1 MGVST
6 SVDEPGFIGYPALGG
21 VVTLT
26 TITIPPFDQLI
37 RSSNRKIVISFS
49 TSTSLVCGDTIT
61 VTFPFSF
68 LHTVGGLA
76 LPSNVTGLPVS
87 FGSIVRITD
96 SGPQQSQFVLKATA
110 AIVAGSQSVTIC
122 GVTIK
127 SLPNFP
133 FDCSFGGCGIQ
144 VWTNRDYTSVFGP
157 ITITPNTYLSP
168 NTRAPLFCASVTS
181 VSMTIPWANRKA
193 RNSGQ
198 SVTFTFATPSE
209 LPAGYNVDLPLNN
222 SIFVHF
228 PNDFFVKNTGE
239 CGVAGINIIGLPADY
254 QFNDFFYNI
263 MPYDTTLYPC
273 QKGSLNAPCNFFH
286 IVSPT
291 NAALPAGAYTITVN
305 GLTFGDETAG
315 VDGSQGINVAPNQAS
330 VLRPIFITTSLH
342 YPNAD
347 PAADSS
353 RASSGPLSGYKVTSF
368 TLPTCRVSST
378 CQSVAVS
385 FMSNAGP
392 ILFNNTLEIS
402 FSPTAPI
409 SGSLIFK
416 LQDAWISA
424 SVSGNTLRLTP
435 VFGSYTPIENVT
447 NTINIPGL
455 TIVPTTTSSDFHNT
469 YASMRSF
476 QPMPLSTPMR
486 PSTPSYSAPF
496 VPTSSGLS
504 TTTSLSIANPTASST
519 TSATVSF
526 NTAFPVNV
534 NDFIYV
540 TFPTNFFVI
549 PTYATCPVTT
559 APLPTVYFAPTTC
572 SLDQSCTTTF
582 QASNFSLFPYNPAMS
597 FYSFKVLQ
605 SPLPPGPKTIVIS
618 GLIMGPAAP
627 SPSSPAFS
635 VSTSNDMCSAGFIQT
650 PAIAPAQPPSPLPTP
665 SSADTGS
672 SASSAST
679 SSIVGAV
686 LGSLAGK
693 LPHAHQAQSSC
704 VSAKLN
710 VPLFPPQVLPSLS

>member
-1 MGVST
+1 
-6 SVDEPGFIGYPALGG
+6 
-21 VVTLT
+21 
-26 TITIPPFDQLI
+26 
-37 RSSNRKIVISFS
+37 
-49 TSTSLVCGDTIT
+49 
-61 VTFPFSF
+61 
-68 LHTVGGLA
+68 
-76 LPSNVTGLPVS
+76 
-87 FGSIVRITD
+87 
-96 SGPQQSQFVLKATA
+96 
-110 AIVAGSQSVTIC
+110 
-122 GVTIK
+122 
-127 SLPNFP
+127 
-133 FDCSFGGCGIQ
+133 
-144 VWTNRDYTSVFGP
+144 
-157 ITITPNTYLSP
+157 
-168 NTRAPLFCASVTS
+168 
-181 VSMTIPWANRKA
+181 
-193 RNSGQ
+193 
-198 SVTFTFATPSE
+198 
-209 LPAGYNVDLPLNN
+209 
-222 SIFVHF
+222 
-228 PNDFFVKNTGE
+228 
-239 CGVAGINIIGLPADY
+239 
-254 QFNDFFYNI
+254 
-263 MPYDTTLYPC
+263 
-273 QKGSLNAPCNFFH
+273 
-286 IVSPT
+286 
-291 NAALPAGAYTITVN
+291 
-305 GLTFGDETAG
+305 
-315 VDGSQGINVAPNQAS
+315 
-330 VLRPIFITTSLH
+330 
-342 YPNAD
+342 
-347 PAADSS
+347 
-353 RASSGPLSGYKVTSF
+353 
-368 TLPTCRVSST
+368 
-378 CQSVAVS
+378 
-385 FMSNAGP
+385 
-392 ILFNNTLEIS
+392 
-402 FSPTAPI
+402 
-409 SGSLIFK
+409 
-416 LQDAWISA
+416 
-424 SVSGNTLRLTP
+424 
-435 VFGSYTPIENVT
+435 
-447 NTINIPGL
+447 
-455 TIVPTTTSSDFHNT
+455 
-469 YASMRSF
+469 
-476 QPMPLSTPMR
+476 MPLSTPMR

-549 PTYATCPVTT
+549 PTYSTCPVTT

-693 LPHAHQAQSSC
+693 LPRAHQAQSSC